1 MARVTVRTLAEA
13 LGISV
18 STVSNAYNRPDQL
31 SPALRARILG
41 KAEEL
46 GYAGPD
52 AAARALRSGRAEA
65 VGVVL
70 TEQLSYAFSDPY
82 AIGFLTGLCEVVE
95 QRHISIVL
103 MPLWL
108 DGDELDVT
116 AVRHAKIDAL
126 TTFGL
131 SDTHPAVMVAKARGI
146 RLVLS
151 DASSDPDSRW
161 IAIDDVGGGR
171 LLGSHVASLGHQNV
185 AVVVDTTRP
194 AGSVAAELA
203 DSEIAFVDYASRIR
217 GLRETVPGRMRV
229 VSAGHNATASGRTAG
244 SWLLTQPDRPTA
256 IVALSD
262 VLALG
267 VLEAAAELGVDVPHD
282 VSVWGFDDIPA
293 AQAAGLTTVRQPI
306 RERGRKVGELLIN
319 PDSPDRQVL
328 LPIELVIRSSTGPS
342 RGSIPQPLD
351 RPRARKR
358 RAEPGEALSQSGLR
372 RATRRRRRSK
382 PR

>member
-1 MARVTVRTLAEA
+1 VRTIADA

-31 SPALRARILG
+31 SSTLRAQILS
-41 KAEEL
+41 KADEL

-70 TEQLSYAFSDPY
+70 TERLSYAFSDPY

-103 MPLWL
+103 MPLSL

-131 SDTHPAVMVAKARGI
+131 TETHPAVMVAKARGI

-151 DASSDPDSRW
+151 DVSSEPNSRW
-161 IAIDDVGGGR
+161 VAIDDIGGGR
-171 LLGSHVASLGHQNV
+171 LLGGHVASLGHQNV

-194 AGSVAAELA
+194 ACSVAAGVA
-203 DSEIAFVDYASRIR
+203 DSDIAFVEYASRLR
-217 GLRETVPGRMRV
+217 GLRETLRGRIRV
-229 VSAGHNATASGRTAG
+229 VSAGHNATASGRSAG
-244 SWLLTQPDRPTA
+244 RWLLTRADRPTA

-262 VLALG
+262 VRALG
-267 VLEAAAELGVDVPHD
+267 VLQAAAELGVDVPRD

-293 AQAAGLTTVRQPI
+293 ADAAGLSTVRQPI

-319 PDSPDRQVL
+319 PDSPEGQIL
-328 LPIELVIRSSTGPS
+328 LPIELIIRSSTGPS
-342 RGSIPQPLD
+342 KGS
-351 RPRARKR
+351 
-358 RAEPGEALSQSGLR
+358 GGSS
-372 RATRRRRRSK
+372 
-382 PR
+382 

>member
-31 SPALRARILG
+31 SSKLRARILS
-41 KAEEL
+41 KADEL

-70 TEQLSYAFSDPY
+70 TERLSYAFSDPY

-95 QRHISIVL
+95 QRRISIVL
-103 MPLWL
+103 MPLSL

-116 AVRHAKIDAL
+116 VVRHAKIDAL

-131 SDTHPAVMVAKARGI
+131 SETHAAVTVAKARGI

-151 DASSDPDSRW
+151 DANSDPDSSW
-161 IAIDDVGGGR
+161 VAIDDAGGGR
-171 LLGSHVASLGHQNV
+171 LLGSHVASLGHENV
-185 AVVVDTTRP
+185 AVIVDTTRP
-194 AGSVAAELA
+194 AGSVALELS
-203 DSEIAFVDYASRIR
+203 DDEIAFVDYAARIR
-217 GLRETVPGRMRV
+217 GLRERLPGRIRL
-229 VSAGHNATASGRTAG
+229 VSAGHNATASGRSAG
-244 SWLLTQPDRPTA
+244 RWLLTQPEPPTA

-267 VLEAAAELGVDVPHD
+267 VLEATAELGMGVPRD
-282 VSVWGFDDIPA
+282 VSVCGFDDITA
-293 AQAAGLTTVRQPI
+293 AETAGLTTVRQPI
-306 RERGRKVGELLIN
+306 RERGRRVGELLID
-319 PDSPDRQVL
+319 PDSSDRQIL
-328 LPIELVIRSSTGPS
+328 LPIELIIRSSTGLS
-342 RGSIPQPLD
+342 TSSGRGS
-351 RPRARKR
+351 
-358 RAEPGEALSQSGLR
+358 S
-372 RATRRRRRSK
+372 
-382 PR
+382 

>member
-1 MARVTVRTLAEA
+1 MARVTVRTLADA

-31 SPALRARILG
+31 SSGLRTRILS

-82 AIGFLTGLCEVVE
+82 AIGFLTGLCEIVE

-103 MPLWL
+103 MPLSL

-116 AVRHAKIDAL
+116 AVRRAKIDAL

-131 SDTHPAVMVAKARGI
+131 SETHPAVQVAKARGI

-151 DASSDPDSRW
+151 DASSDPKSSW
-161 IAIDDVGGGR
+161 VAIDDASGGR
-171 LLGSHVASLGHQNV
+171 LLGSHMASLGHQDV
-185 AVVVDTTRP
+185 AVIVDTTRP
-194 AGSVAAELA
+194 AGSRALELS
-203 DSEIAFVDYASRIR
+203 DHEIGFVDYASRIR
-217 GLRETVPGRMRV
+217 GLRDTLPGRIRL
-229 VSAGHNATASGRTAG
+229 VSAGHNATASGRSAG
-244 SWLLTQPDRPTA
+244 RWLLTQPDRPTA

-267 VLEAAAELGVDVPHD
+267 VLEAAAELGMDVPRD
-282 VSVWGFDDIPA
+282 LSVCGFDDIPA
-293 AQAAGLTTVRQPI
+293 AGAARLTTVRQPI
-306 RERGRKVGELLIN
+306 RERGRRVGELLIN
-319 PDSPDRQVL
+319 PDSPDRKIL
-328 LPIELVIRSSTGPS
+328 LPIRLIVRSSTGPPT
-342 RGSIPQPLD
+342 PQNAAL
-351 RPRARKR
+351 RPA
-358 RAEPGEALSQSGLR
+358 PEAALQQAQASLQ
-372 RATRRRRRSK
+372 K
-382 PR
+382 PQGT

>member
-1 MARVTVRTLAEA
+1 MARVTVRTLADA

-31 SPALRARILG
+31 SSELRARILS
-41 KAEEL
+41 KADEL

-103 MPLWL
+103 MPLSFQ
-108 DGDELDVT
+108 GDELDVT

-131 SDTHPAVMVAKARGI
+131 SDTHPAVTVAKARGI

-151 DASSDPDSRW
+151 DASSDPNSSW
-161 IAIDDVGGGR
+161 VAIDDAGGGR
-171 LLGSHVASLGHQNV
+171 LLGSHLASLGHENV
-185 AVVVDTTRP
+185 GVIVDTTRP
-194 AGSVAAELA
+194 AGSVAFELS
-203 DSEIAFVDYASRIR
+203 DNEVAFVDYASRIR
-217 GLRETVPGRMRV
+217 GIRETLSGRIRL
-229 VSAGHNATASGRTAG
+229 VSGGHNATASGRSAG
-244 SWLLTQPDRPTA
+244 RWLLTQPDHPTA

-267 VLEAAAELGVDVPHD
+267 VLEAAAELGIQVPRD
-282 VSVWGFDDIPA
+282 VSVCGFDDIPA
-293 AQAAGLTTVRQPI
+293 AEATGLTTVRQPI
-306 RERGRKVGELLIN
+306 RERGRRVGQLLID
-319 PDSPDRQVL
+319 PESRDRQIL
-328 LPIELVIRSSTGPS
+328 LPIELIIRSSTGPS
-342 RGSIPQPLD
+342 TR
-351 RPRARKR
+351 
-358 RAEPGEALSQSGLR
+358 SG
-372 RATRRRRRSK
+372 RRSSTSSG
-382 PR
+382 RTVTQVQGT